1 MQEPARILST
11 QQRSSLESVFTTLKA
26 LSSFLQSIESQL
38 LQPDEK
44 LQAINLLDLAD
55 LSQRKL
61 VEAFPELLLWAV
73 DQLPDS
79 TDGGAR

>member
-1 MQEPARILST
+1 MQEPARILSA

-26 LSSFLQSIESQL
+26 ASSFLQSIESFTG
-38 LQPDEK
+38 DER
-44 LQAINLLDLAD
+44 LQATNLLDLAD

>member
-1 MQEPARILST
+1 MQEPARILSA

-26 LSSFLQSIESQL
+26 ASSFLQSIESFTG
-38 LQPDEK
+38 DER
-44 LQAINLLDLAD
+44 LQATNLLDLAD

-79 TDGGAR
+79 TDGGVR

>member
-1 MQEPARILST
+1 MEPTRSLSAV
-11 QQRSSLESVFTTLKA
+11 QRDSLESVFTTLKA
-26 LSSFLQSIESQL
+26 VSPFLQSIESRL

-61 VEAFPELLLWAV
+61 VEAFPELLLWLA
-73 DQLPDS
+73 DW
-79 TDGGAR
+79 TDGGVR